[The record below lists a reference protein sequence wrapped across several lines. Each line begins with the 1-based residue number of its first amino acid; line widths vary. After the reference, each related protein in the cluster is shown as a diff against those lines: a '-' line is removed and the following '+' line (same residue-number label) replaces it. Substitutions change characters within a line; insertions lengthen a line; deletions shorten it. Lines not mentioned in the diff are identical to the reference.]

1 MKLVFLDTETTGLNR
16 WKHDIIQIA
25 LVIIEDGEITFENEY
40 KFHPERPDNAD
51 PEALRVNGYTK
62 EAWDGAYKWSK
73 EACERLANHIKDG
86 IVIGHNVKFDT
97 GFLREL
103 FKRYNVKCRFPP
115 EIDTKALAKIVWGDS
130 GLDSLSMDNIRQ
142 HTGMNTE
149 GAHTALK
156 DAKDCMIIWKCFI
169 SKAKYDERLFS
180 KKMNKDT
187 NSSVVLLQPQNKR
200 S

>member
-25 LVIIEDGEITFENEY
+25 LVIEEDGEITFKNEY

-51 PEALRVNGYTK
+51 PEALKVNGYTE

-73 EACERLANHIKDG
+73 EACERLASHIQDG
-86 IVIGHNVKFDT
+86 VVIGHNVKFDT

-115 EIDTKALAKIVWGDS
+115 EIDTRALAKILWGDDPL
-130 GLDSLSMDNIRQ
+130 GSLSMDNIRK
-142 HTGMNTE
+142 HLGLSDV
-149 GAHTALK
+149 GSHTAMK
-156 DAKDCMIIWKCFI
+156 DTEDCMFIFKMFQARCFQN
-169 SKAKYDERLFS
+169 SL
-180 KKMNKDT
+180 NK
-187 NSSVVLLQPQNKR
+187 
-200 S
+200 